1 MLEKLSLTM
10 IISILMHLFR
20 QLRNVDLTISACTR
34 SNGNPSYTL
43 VRSGSRSA
51 PTSQYTPSCYGG
63 GGSLRRKVMK
73 RNNPRAPRRI
83 QSTYQEEGERYVSGK
98 YEDGPCELMLV
109 CVKVYIVHV
118 LLPSNPS
125 PSLPLPPNTFDIPF
139 PCPLPL
145 KKMCIQTKTYRTKN
159 DAGS

>member
-1 MLEKLSLTM
+1 MAHSVTPNDAQRFVYVLLDKLSSTM
-10 IISILMHLFR
+10 ITSILMHLSR
-20 QLRNVDLTISACTR
+20 QLRNVDLTISACAR
-34 SNGNPSYTL
+34 SNANPSYTTL

-51 PTSQYTPSCYGG
+51 PTSKYTPSCDGG

-73 RNNPRAPRRI
+73 RNNPRAPRSI

-125 PSLPLPPNTFDIPF
+125 PSPTLPPNPFDIPS
-139 PCPLPL
+139 PVLCL
-145 KKMCIQTKTYRTKN
+145 
-159 DAGS
+159 

>member
-1 MLEKLSLTM
+1 MLDKLSFTM
-10 IISILMHLFR
+10 IISILMHLSR

-34 SNGNPSYTL
+34 SNANPSYTL

-63 GGSLRRKVMK
+63 GGSWRRKVVK
-73 RNNPRAPRRI
+73 RNNPRTPSRI

-109 CVKVYIVHV
+109 CVCSRSVTVQSIYKSTST
-118 LLPSNPS
+118 PK
-125 PSLPLPPNTFDIPF
+125 SLRHPL

-145 KKMCIQTKTYRTKN
+145 KKMCVHTNTYRTKN
-159 DAGS
+159 YAGS

>member
-1 MLEKLSLTM
+1 MLDKLSFTM
-10 IISILMHLFR
+10 IILILMHLSR
-20 QLRNVDLTISACTR
+20 QLRNVDLTISACAR
-34 SNGNPSYTL
+34 SNANPSYTL

-51 PTSQYTPSCYGG
+51 PTSQYTPSCYEG

-73 RNNPRAPRRI
+73 RNNPRASSRI

-109 CVKVYIVHV
+109 SVKIYIVHV

-125 PSLPLPPNTFDIPF
+125 PSPPLPQNPFDIPS
-139 PCPLPL
+139 PVLCL
-145 KKMCIQTKTYRTKN
+145 
-159 DAGS
+159 

>member
-1 MLEKLSLTM
+1 M
-10 IISILMHLFR
+10 IISILMHLSR
-20 QLRNVDLTISACTR
+20 QLRNVDLTISACAR
-34 SNGNPSYTL
+34 SNANPSYTL

-51 PTSQYTPSCYGG
+51 PTSQYTPSCYEG

-73 RNNPRAPRRI
+73 RNNSRAPSRL

-125 PSLPLPPNTFDIPF
+125 PSPPLPPKSLRH
-139 PCPLPL
+139 PLPL
-145 KKMCIQTKTYRTKN
+145 SSASEKNVHTYKHIPNKK
-159 DAGS
+159 